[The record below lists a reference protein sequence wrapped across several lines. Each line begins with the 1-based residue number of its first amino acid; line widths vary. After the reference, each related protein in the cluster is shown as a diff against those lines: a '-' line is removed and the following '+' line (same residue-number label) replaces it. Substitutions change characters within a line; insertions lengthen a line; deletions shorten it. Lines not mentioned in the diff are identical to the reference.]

1 MDKIKTNL
9 FENADVINDSCVI
22 KGIESGW
29 LKMDTVAWNKY
40 KKATERIKIVRHLND
55 VINYAKAYSK
65 YFQPKQDRHL
75 YLNPID
81 KLVYRF
87 KNQAI
92 KNIVHKKIQIKNF
105 KTEEEKAAY
114 LKGLNA
120 AINAVSTLKFEE
132 DQNES

>member
-22 KGIESGW
+22 RGIESGW

-40 KKATERIKIVRHLND
+40 KRATERIKIVRHLND

-65 YFQPKQDRHL
+65 YFQPKQDRHP

-81 KLVYRF
+81 TLARKF
-87 KNQAI
+87 KNKAI
-92 KNIVHKKIQIKNF
+92 TNIVHKKYQVKNF
-105 KTEEEKAAY
+105 KTEEEKTAY
-114 LKGLNA
+114 LKGLDA
-120 AINAVSTLKFEE
+120 AINAVSALKFEE